1 MNNDTKKIII
11 SIIVV
16 TLIVVLVGGATFA
29 YWSWS
34 SSDAQKTNV
43 TFTVEDLSSSM
54 YCDVTISGTG
64 VSTGVATASNLQ
76 PVANCADDALA
87 TAGKIIKNDVVLKC
101 KNGTTR
107 DATASLNLNVTTF
120 TLRASAYQPESGD
133 LSSLKWITTSGSGV
147 TNASTCDSMATS
159 SGGTFSGLTF
169 TSGATTANNLPFE
182 LKKGTSAAITQV
194 VPAGTTTETTY
205 TWHLYTWLDDSYT
218 HTNVGTVNSDPMQGL
233 TFKMQWSG
241 TIARS

>member
-1 MNNDTKKIII
+1 
-11 SIIVV
+11 
-16 TLIVVLVGGATFA
+16 
-29 YWSWS
+29 
-34 SSDAQKTNV
+34 
-43 TFTVEDLSSSM
+43 
-54 YCDVTISGTG
+54 
-64 VSTGVATASNLQ
+64 
-76 PVANCADDALA
+76 
-87 TAGKIIKNDVVLKC
+87 
-101 KNGTTR
+101 
-107 DATASLNLNVTTF
+107 
-120 TLRASAYQPESGD
+120 
-133 LSSLKWITTSGSGV
+133 
-147 TNASTCDSMATS
+147 MATS

-241 TIARS
+241 TIAQS

>member
-76 PVANCADDALA
+76 PVANCVDDALA
-87 TAGKIIKNDVVLKC
+87 TLG
-101 KNGTTR
+101 
-107 DATASLNLNVTTF
+107 
-120 TLRASAYQPESGD
+120 
-133 LSSLKWITTSGSGV
+133 
-147 TNASTCDSMATS
+147 
-159 SGGTFSGLTF
+159 
-169 TSGATTANNLPFE
+169 
-182 LKKGTSAAITQV
+182 
-194 VPAGTTTETTY
+194 
-205 TWHLYTWLDDSYT
+205 
-218 HTNVGTVNSDPMQGL
+218 
-233 TFKMQWSG
+233 
-241 TIARS
+241 

>member
-43 TFTVEDLSSSM
+43 TFTVGDLSSSM

-64 VSTGVATASNLQ
+64 VSNGVATASNLQ
-76 PVANCADDALA
+76 PVANCANDALA

-120 TLRASAYQPESGD
+120 TLRDSAYQPGSGD

-147 TNASTCDSMATS
+147 TNANTCDSMATS

-241 TIARS
+241 TIAQS

>member
-64 VSTGVATASNLQ
+64 VSTGVATVSNLQ

-169 TSGATTANNLPFE
+169 ISGATTANNLPFE

-241 TIARS
+241 TIAQS